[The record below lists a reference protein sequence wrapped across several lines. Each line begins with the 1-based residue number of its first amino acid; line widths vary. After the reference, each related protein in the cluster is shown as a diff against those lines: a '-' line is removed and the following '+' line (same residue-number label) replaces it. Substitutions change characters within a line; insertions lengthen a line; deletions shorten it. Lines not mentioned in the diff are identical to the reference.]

1 MELILNPVFFLTQI
15 SSIMTL
21 VLIQYFNGLLVKHKN
36 VKVNYTRKINHF
48 ILVLV
53 PIYLNRGFVY
63 KESFYL
69 YVLGA
74 ALAVFK
80 LIFYIKPIRDRILVI
95 NTMFLSFD
103 RPEDRP
109 NTLFWFSTQL
119 ATGYLVIIPM
129 TLIYMYYNLEHL
141 LLVPILIWGIG
152 DGLAEPVGIRF
163 GKHKY
168 HVYALFNGKKYF
180 RTLEGSMCVFLAGL
194 VIIAAYYKYFTLP
207 QFIVALLTIPALM
220 TLSEAFSPHTWD
232 SPFMFFTGYL
242 SLFGIM
248 TFI

>member
-15 SSIMTL
+15 SSIITL

-53 PIYLNRGFVY
+53 PVYLNRGFVY
-63 KESFYL
+63 EESFYL

-168 HVYALFNGKKYF
+168 HVYALFDGKKYF